1 MLPET
6 SGLPVLL
13 DVAGRE
19 VLVVGGGPVATAKS
33 AALLDAGARV
43 VVVAPDATAAL
54 AGDAA
59 GGRLTWVRRRWQP
72 DDLDA
77 AWLAVAATSDPQT
90 NAGVVEA
97 ASERRC
103 FCVRADDGASG
114 TASLVATVR
123 RGPLLLAV
131 STSGAAPA
139 LARRLRAE
147 LERRYGP
154 EWGELAAL
162 LGDLRRDPQ
171 VRAALAGVD
180 PEERRRR
187 WRALVPPD
195 TVGTRL
201 LEALQLG
208 RSSEA
213 REVAVACLCSSS
225 G

>member
-1 MLPET
+1 MPADA
-6 SGLPVLL
+6 SGLPLL
-13 DVAGRE
+13 VDVAGRE
-19 VLVVGGGPVATAKS
+19 VLVVGGGPVAPAKVT
-33 AALLDAGARV
+33 ALLAAGAQV
-43 VVVAPDATAAL
+43 VVVAPDASATL
-54 AGDAA
+54 AQDAA
-59 GGRLTWVRRRWQP
+59 AGRLTWVGRRWQP
-72 DDLDA
+72 EDLDGV
-77 AWLAVAATSDPQT
+77 WLAVAATSDPRI
-90 NAGVVEA
+90 NATVVEA

-114 TASLVATVR
+114 TANLVATVR

-147 LERRYGP
+147 LELRYGP

-162 LGDLRRDPQ
+162 LGELRRDPQ
-171 VRAALAGVD
+171 VRAALATVD
-180 PEERRRR
+180 PDERRRR

-195 TVGTRL
+195 TVGARL